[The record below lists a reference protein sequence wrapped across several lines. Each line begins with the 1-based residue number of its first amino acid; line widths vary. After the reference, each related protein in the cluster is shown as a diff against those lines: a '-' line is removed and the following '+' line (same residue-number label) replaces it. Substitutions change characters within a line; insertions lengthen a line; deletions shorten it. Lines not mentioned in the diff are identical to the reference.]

1 MFDHIFSTYNQINY
15 TNIWFS
21 KVRIILIM
29 TTQVLFSMF
38 FLKKICTLMS
48 LSRKITNAATSL
60 DDDAYWMKEIDITKY
75 GKNNTLI
82 LIATP
87 QEI

>member
-1 MFDHIFSTYNQINY
+1 
-15 TNIWFS
+15 
-21 KVRIILIM
+21 
-29 TTQVLFSMF
+29 
-38 FLKKICTLMS
+38 MS